1 MGINSNSC
9 SREFLLSVLMFDE
22 ACVGVGVSRG
32 LGVVMSVLL
41 VGLVGHWCFAVIAV
55 GGPEKHPA
63 AACADLAILKLGGAV
78 FVTFSAA
85 TFIFRVSLPAC
96 AGPFL
101 P

>member
-1 MGINSNSC
+1 M
-9 SREFLLSVLMFDE
+9 
-22 ACVGVGVSRG
+22 GVGVSGG
-32 LGVVMSVLL
+32 LGVIMSVLL

-63 AACADLAILKLGGAV
+63 TASADLAILRLGGAV

-85 TFIFRVSLPAC
+85 AFIFRASLPAC